1 MKHCPTESML
11 SNHFIKPLQ
20 DILFRKFRA
29 EIMNIPEGFYEW
41 DMGWEGYKY
50 KRNEMIKLCCVGDNP
65 IPQECVLEDNP
76 GH

>member
-1 MKHCPTESML
+1 
-11 SNHFIKPLQ
+11 
-20 DILFRKFRA
+20 
-29 EIMNIPEGFYEW
+29 MNIPEGFDEW

-50 KRNEMIKLCCVGDNP
+50 KRNKMIKLCCVGDTP